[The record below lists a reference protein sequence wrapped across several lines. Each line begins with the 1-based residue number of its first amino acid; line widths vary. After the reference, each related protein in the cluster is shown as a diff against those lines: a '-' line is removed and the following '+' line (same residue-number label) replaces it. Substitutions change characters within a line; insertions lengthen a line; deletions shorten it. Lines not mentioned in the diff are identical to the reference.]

1 MFKILFVLISITYLN
16 ANAFTERPFSDE
28 TLTIGYRVNQSE
40 QRKISKQICRLFK
53 KEYTTIKCETKGYL
67 SSESITADLN
77 KGKIQFGLLRGN
89 FAIRQSN
96 LNTVVSLYDEYL
108 TVISKDNRINTLS
121 ELKDTKVGIF
131 SGVRGVVYDVIQH
144 EKGKNVDLNIEF
156 FNSYS
161 DVEYALYNNEI
172 YAFITT
178 TAHPNQKIYNLI
190 KKGYKLNTIDS
201 YAVNNM
207 IEKYK
212 YYHEADIPKDMYYTE
227 KSINTVGIGIDFVT
241 TANQQDK
248 YVKMFLIAIFNN
260 FPQFKLSNSALL
272 GFTPKDMFERNTL
285 PLHKESK
292 AWVMKWKG
300 GNMGNK
306 KIKEPSLYLK

>member
-1 MFKILFVLISITYLN
+1 MFKTLFLLISVMCLNGKAFITL
-16 ANAFTERPFSDE
+16 DE
-28 TLTIGYRVNQSE
+28 TVTIGYRVNQSE
-40 QRKISKQICRLFK
+40 QRKVAKEICKLFN
-53 KEYTTIKCETKGYL
+53 KEHTTIQCKTKPYF
-67 SSESITADLN
+67 SSESIATDLN
-77 KGKIQFGLLRGN
+77 KGNIQFALLRGN

-96 LNTVVSLYDEYL
+96 LNTVFSLYDEYL
-108 TVISKDNRINTLS
+108 TVISKDDRINTLS

-131 SGVRGVVYDVIQH
+131 SGVRGAVYDVIQH
-144 EKGKNVDLNIEF
+144 EKGKNVDLNIEIL
-156 FNSYS
+156 NSYS
-161 DVEYALYNNEI
+161 DVESALYNNQI

-178 TAHPNQKIYNLI
+178 TTHPNQKIYNLV

-207 IEKYK
+207 IKKHK

-227 KSINTVGIGIDFVT
+227 KSINTVGIGVDFVT
-241 TANQQDK
+241 IASQQDK
-248 YVKMFLIAIFNN
+248 YVKMFLTAVFNN
-260 FPQFKLSNSALL
+260 FPKFKLSNPALL
-272 GFTPKDMFERNTL
+272 SFTPKDMFERNTL

-306 KIKEPSLYLK
+306 KIKEPSLYLN